1 MGELRAGAIK
11 AGWGQ
16 RRRGRLEQAI
26 ERCVVLVPTDA
37 VTRQFAQ
44 LYARFRGRFKAG
56 GVNDMWT
63 AACGLAQP
71 TLLPI
76 VIDDLGDYRR
86 MAAEFP
92 ITIVHSD
99 L

>member
-1 MGELRAGAIK
+1 VS
-11 AGWGQ
+11 GWN
-16 RRRGRLEQAI
+16 RRSS
-26 ERCVVLVPTDA
+26 RCVVLVPTDA
-37 VTRQFAQ
+37 VTHQFAQ
-44 LYARFRGRFKAG
+44 LYARFRGRLKAG

-63 AACGLAQP
+63 AACALAQP

-76 VIDDLGDYRR
+76 VTDDLGDRR

-92 ITIVHSD
+92 ITIVHPD